1 MWEDLAS
8 YIIQECNP
16 NDKVVEVGVGR
27 FFKVAEYLQEYSM
40 IDLILT
46 DIKPSHPYI
55 IEDDITNPRWEIYKG
70 ARLIYSIRP
79 PMELHKPLIKVADKV
94 KAKLLIRPLVTEP
107 PIMDMNLINYKRSF
121 FYEYQPSRR
130 RYLG

>member
-1 MWEDLAS
+1 MWECLAS

-27 FFKVAEYLQEYSM
+27 FFKVAEYLQEHSM

-46 DIKPSHPYI
+46 DIKPSHPHI
-55 IEDDITNPRWEIYKG
+55 IKDDITNPRLEIYKG

-79 PMELHKPLIKVADKV
+79 PIELYMPLVKVADNV
-94 KAKLLIRPLVTEP
+94 KAKLLIRPLATEHP
-107 PIMDMNLINYKRSF
+107 PVNMKLINYKRSF
-121 FYEYQPSRR
+121 FYEYRPTK
-130 RYLG
+130 GDI